1 MPVQQ
6 HEYAGLLLMWLL
18 GRPQQA
24 RYEYRSRRRQHIER
38 HRALADMY
46 MKRRGLSYW
55 LLQDEQPH
63 VHELYGH
70 ALLILEIV

>member
-1 MPVQQ
+1 
-6 HEYAGLLLMWLL
+6 
-18 GRPQQA
+18 
-24 RYEYRSRRRQHIER
+24 
-38 HRALADMY
+38 

-63 VHELYGH
+63 VHELHGH